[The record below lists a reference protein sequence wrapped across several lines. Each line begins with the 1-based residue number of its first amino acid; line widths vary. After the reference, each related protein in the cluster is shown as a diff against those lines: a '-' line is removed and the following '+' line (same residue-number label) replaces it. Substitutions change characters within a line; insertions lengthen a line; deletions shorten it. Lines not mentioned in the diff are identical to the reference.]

1 MANCPECGAPM
12 AESLKICRSCGGGSQ
27 EMHQDAAQTSAES
40 DQAANGLAGNE
51 SVKKFVGSHYEY
63 FERKWRLANHD
74 NQKITWNWPAFLFGP
89 AWLAYRKMYLYLG
102 IFIAIVVPE
111 TIAEF
116 LLDAP
121 LIFTHAVSIG
131 IAVVLGL
138 FGNYWYERHV
148 SRNVRRIIAENEPA
162 NADAELQRQG
172 GTSIAAPA
180 ALLAAVGILGYLYIQ
195 GIIFPLPVTKA
206 GYPLCTSERAA
217 EQFQRLAEDSG
228 YTRTSDTNVTGL
240 AWQKKISESPDG
252 QKLVCLAKLLF
263 GNGQARIFRFTL
275 TPAEDG
281 YFYIRAKPMD
291 SHKARSR
298 I

>member
-1 MANCPECGAPM
+1 
-12 AESLKICRSCGGGSQ
+12 
-27 EMHQDAAQTSAES
+27 MHQAAAQTPAES
-40 DQAANGLAGNE
+40 DQAPTNSLAGSE
-51 SVKKFVGSHYEY
+51 SIEKFVGSNYEY
-63 FERKWRLANHD
+63 FERKWRLAKHD

-102 IFIAIVVPE
+102 IFIGIVVPE

-116 LLDAP
+116 LLDVP
-121 LIFTHAVSIG
+121 LLFTHAVSIG

-148 SRNVRRIIAENEPA
+148 KRNVSRIVAESEPA

-172 GTSIAAPA
+172 GTSIAAPVIF
-180 ALLAAVGILGYLYIQ
+180 LAAFGIIGYLYIQ

-217 EQFQRLAEDSG
+217 EQFQMLVEDSR
-228 YTRTSDTNVTGL
+228 YARISDTEVTGL
-240 AWQKKISESPDG
+240 AWQKKVFENPDG
-252 QKLVCLAKLLF
+252 QKLVCEAKLLF

-281 YFYIRAKPMD
+281 YFYIRAKPLGGD
-291 SHKARSR
+291 KTRSR